1 MVGER
6 KRDRE
11 EEEEEEHLTGLI
23 PNDAKKKNNPE
34 TGISARLSPNEAD
47 AASLPS
53 S

>member
-23 PNDAKKKNNPE
+23 PNDAKKKKP
-34 TGISARLSPNEAD
+34 
-47 AASLPS
+47 
-53 S
+53 

>member
-11 EEEEEEHLTGLI
+11 EGEEEEHLTGLI
-23 PNDAKKKNNPE
+23 PNDAKNPE
-34 TGISARLSPNEAD
+34 TRISARLSPNEAD